1 MAGRRGHPPVARMS
15 PSFRIVALDA
25 ERFAPLWALDNE
37 ELRARGVRRIVA
49 DSKPGAPCR
58 VSLVDAEP
66 GERLL
71 LLNFAHHDVDSPYRS
86 SGPILVREQAV
97 TARPAVNE
105 IPDML
110 RARLLSLRAYDA
122 KGMLVESDI
131 AEGGALD
138 ARLSDLFADPDV
150 AYVHLHNARPG
161 CFNCRVER
169 A

>member
-1 MAGRRGHPPVARMS
+1 MS
-15 PSFRIVALDA
+15 DSGFRVVALEA
-25 ERFAPLWALDNE
+25 EPFAPLWALDDG
-37 ELRARGVRRIVA
+37 ELHARGMRRIVA
-49 DSKPGAPCR
+49 DSKPGSPCR
-58 VSLVDAEP
+58 VSLLDAEP

-71 LLNFAHHDVDSPYRS
+71 LLHFAHHDVATPYRS
-86 SGPILVREQAV
+86 SGPILVRENAV

-122 KGMLVESDI
+122 RGMLVASDI

-138 ARLSDLFADPDV
+138 ARLSDLFADPEV